1 MTIPTYDQLIFPLLN
16 TLGQYSEGLRV
27 RDVREKI
34 AAELS
39 LSSEDRAVLLPSGVQ
54 PVFNN
59 RVGWAH
65 DRLKRERLSSSPSRG
80 FWKITPAGQEYLS
93 QHPDGIDAA
102 EIRRIA
108 LVPHVPASTRGIDG
122 QTGTTSDETDEQ
134 VTRAA
139 PDERIDEAIQD
150 LHSSVSS
157 ELLTNILA
165 SPPEFF
171 ERLVLDLLVKMGYGT
186 DDLMAEQIG
195 GSGDGGL
202 DGVIAL
208 DRLGLEKVYIQA
220 KRWQD
225 SVGRPLI
232 QAFFGALAGRRAS
245 KGVFITTSRFTSD
258 ARAYASQVS
267 GSLVLVDG
275 DMLTKL
281 MIEHEVGVS
290 VQRTVKIVRV
300 DSDYFED
307 E

>member
-1 MTIPTYDQLIFPLLN
+1 MNQWKEVGIMTIPTYDKLIFPLLQN
-16 TLGQYSEGLRV
+16 LGNYPDGLKARE
-27 RDVREKI
+27 VREKL
-34 AAELS
+34 ATELS
-39 LSSEDRAVLLPSGVQ
+39 LSPEDRTVLLPSGTQ

-65 DRLKRERLSSSPSRG
+65 DRLKRKGLSCSPSRG
-80 FWKITPAGQEYLS
+80 FWQITLEGQEFLTK
-93 QHPDGIDAA
+93 HPNGIDEV
-102 EIRRIA
+102 EIRSLA
-108 LVPHVPASTRGIDG
+108 SVPHIPTSNEDPGDPS
-122 QTGTTSDETDEQ
+122 GTS
-134 VTRAA
+134 RAA

-157 ELLTNILA
+157 ELLTCIMA

-186 DDLMAEQIG
+186 DELMAEQIG

-220 KRWQD
+220 KRWQE

-232 QAFFGALAGRRAS
+232 QGFFGALAGRRAT
-245 KGVFITTSRFTSD
+245 KGVFITTSRFTSG
-258 ARAYASQVS
+258 ARAYAAQVS

-275 DMLTKL
+275 EMLTKL

-290 VQRTVKIVRV
+290 VQRIVKIVRV

>member
-1 MTIPTYDQLIFPLLN
+1 MAIPTYDQLIFPLLK
-16 TLGQYSEGLRV
+16 TLGQYPEGLRV
-27 RDVREKI
+27 REVREKI

-39 LSSEDRAVLLPSGVQ
+39 LSAEDRAVLLPSGVQ

-65 DRLKRERLSSSPSRG
+65 DRLKREGLSRSSSRG
-80 FWKITPAGQEYLS
+80 FWQITPAGQEYLS
-93 QHPDGIDAA
+93 QHPDGIDAK

-108 LVPHVPASTRGIDG
+108 LVPHVPAATKVVDDQI
-122 QTGTTSDETDEQ
+122 GTSTDESDDQ

-157 ELLTNILA
+157 ELLTNIMA

-186 DDLMAEQIG
+186 DELMAEQIG

-208 DRLGLEKVYIQA
+208 DRLGLEKVFIQA

-245 KGVFITTSRFTSD
+245 KGVFITTSKFTSD
-258 ARAYASQVS
+258 ARVYASQVS

>member
-1 MTIPTYDQLIFPLLN
+1 MTIPTYDRLIFPLLR
-16 TLGQYSEGLRV
+16 TLGAHHAGLKARE
-27 RDVREKI
+27 VREKL
-34 AAELS
+34 ANELS
-39 LSSEDRAVLLPSGVQ
+39 LSTEDRSALLPSGVQ

-65 DRLKRERLSSSPSRG
+65 DRLKRRGLSSSPSRG
-80 FWKITPAGQEYLS
+80 FWRITPEGQGFLNN
-93 QHPDGIDAA
+93 HPDGLDDA
-102 EIRRIA
+102 EIRS
-108 LVPHVPASTRGIDG
+108 LTFVPYGSTSIEDPVD
-122 QTGTTSDETDEQ
+122 QPGTPSDPIPQ
-134 VTRAA
+134 AA
-139 PDERIDEAIQD
+139 PDERIDEAIED

-157 ELLTNILA
+157 ELLTCIMA

-186 DDLMAEQIG
+186 DELMAEQIG

-220 KRWQD
+220 KRWQE

-232 QAFFGALAGRRAS
+232 QAFFGALAGRRAT
-245 KGVFITTSRFTSD
+245 KGVFITTSRFTSE
-258 ARAYASQVS
+258 ARAYAAQVS

-275 DMLTKL
+275 EMLTKL
-281 MIEHEVGVS
+281 MIEYEVGVS